1 MASSN
6 SMNMVIL
13 GKLIVA
19 QLVKKLLSS
28 YGTRRFI
35 PVSIRSLSERRK
47 VIKHQVLIRFQ
58 QN

>member
-6 SMNMVIL
+6 SIDMVLL

-35 PVSIRSLSERRK
+35 PVFIRALVRSL
-47 VIKHQVLIRFQ
+47 V
-58 QN
+58 